1 MGLVVRSVM
10 RSVVLVASLVVLSAC
25 GSTRAPEF
33 RDRHT
38 ERPDARPD
46 AHPRVVTPASP
57 LQCVPYA
64 RAQSGI
70 EIYGNANLWWAKAE
84 GEFARDDQ
92 PQVGAVL
99 VLRGYNDPGRGH
111 LAVVRRILNSR
122 EIVVDHANWLN
133 RGEINLD
140 TPIRDV
146 SPGNDWS
153 AVKVWYVPS
162 DRYGARTYEV
172 QGFILPDGPA
182 RRAPRD
188 VYVERDADA
197 DDARGAELGGGD
209 GADDPIAALIARE
222 AGS

>member
-1 MGLVVRSVM
+1 MAGLLRSA
-10 RSVVLVASLVVLSAC
+10 VLTLSLVVLAAC
-25 GSTRAPEF
+25 GSSSRPEF
-33 RDRHT
+33 RDRH
-38 ERPDARPD
+38 ERADAGHPDAR
-46 AHPRVVTPASP
+46 PRVVTPASP

-64 RAQSGI
+64 RAQSGV
-70 EIYGNANLWWAKAE
+70 EIYGNANTWWAKAA
-84 GEFARDDQ
+84 GEFARDDR

-111 LAVVRRILNSR
+111 LAVVRRILNAR

-140 TPIRDV
+140 TPVRDV

-162 DRYGARTYEV
+162 NRYGARTYQV
-172 QGFILPDGPA
+172 QGFILPDGLG
-182 RRAPRD
+182 RHAPTD
-188 VYVERDADA
+188 IYVE
-197 DDARGAELGGGD
+197 DDAPIEGGHAGEVELGGGD

>member
-1 MGLVVRSVM
+1 MRGVVRGA
-10 RSVVLVASLVVLSAC
+10 VLVIAAVVLSAC
-25 GSTRAPEF
+25 GSSGRPEF
-33 RDRHT
+33 RDRHET
-38 ERPDARPD
+38 SDGGRPG

-70 EIYGNANLWWAKAE
+70 EIYGNANTWWAKAAGSFSRE
-84 GEFARDDQ
+84 ER
-92 PQVGAVL
+92 PQIGSVL

-140 TPIRDV
+140 TPVRDV
-146 SPGNDWS
+146 SANNDWS
-153 AVKVWYVPS
+153 EVKVWHVPS
-162 DRYGARTYEV
+162 NRYGARTYDV
-172 QGFILPDGPA
+172 QGFILPEGPT

-188 VYVERDADA
+188 IYVEDTARD
-197 DDARGAELGGGD
+197 EIEIGGGD